1 MTVVMAEFIWER
13 YQDLPMGEFESEVAS
28 GFVTEVV
35 LDLLSEPTHKTLA
48 LIRVQLANL
57 PADLGLASEISREQ
71 LAQL

>member
-35 LDLLSEPTHKTLA
+35 LGLLSGPTHKMLA

-57 PADLGLASEISREQ
+57 PVDLGLASEISREQ

>member
-1 MTVVMAEFIWER
+1 MAEFIWER
-13 YQDLPMGEFESEVAS
+13 YQDLPMGEFESEVTS

-35 LDLLSEPTHKTLA
+35 LDLLSEPTHKMLA

>member
-13 YQDLPMGEFESEVAS
+13 YQDLPMGEFESEVTS

-35 LDLLSEPTHKTLA
+35 LDLLSEPTHKMLA

>member
-1 MTVVMAEFIWER
+1 
-13 YQDLPMGEFESEVAS
+13 MGEFESEVTS

-35 LDLLSEPTHKTLA
+35 LDLLSEPTHKMLA

>member
-35 LDLLSEPTHKTLA
+35 LDLLSEPTHKMLA
-48 LIRVQLANL
+48 LIRV
-57 PADLGLASEISREQ
+57 
-71 LAQL
+71 

>member
-1 MTVVMAEFIWER
+1 MAEFIWER
-13 YQDLPMGEFESEVAS
+13 YQDLPMGEFESEVTS
-28 GFVTEVV
+28 GFVTEIV
-35 LDLLSEPTHKTLA
+35 LDLLSEPTHKMLA